1 MGGHR
6 LEIGEH
12 GEISYREALGKVTAS
27 FYYRNNQGLRRRI
40 EATAGSRSGARRAA
54 LASLEKLM
62 SSSGVGQYSKRTTV
76 GEVAE
81 QWHQEIIQ
89 LVTAGRRSP
98 TTAAQY
104 RRMLDRH
111 VLPGLG
117 GLRLSELST
126 ARVDHLLRQTFSQ
139 SGPATA
145 KLCRAV
151 LSGVCGFAV
160 RRDAMR
166 FNPVRDVSMT
176 QADAEREARA
186 LTAEECLRWLAILD
200 NDEHSQRRDLPDLV
214 RFLLGTGCRIGEA
227 LAVHW
232 EDVDLERQLVH
243 IRSTLIR
250 IPGQGLVTKSPK
262 TRSGVRVLR
271 ISPWL
276 VTLLHERRP
285 RADMVGPVFPNSVG
299 GYRERN
305 NVESAFRRVRSDT
318 EFEWVVPHTYRKTVA
333 TMLDQTGLS
342 ARTIA
347 DQLGH
352 SRISMTQD
360 VYMGRRA
367 VDESAAAALEGFFAR
382 AKPCDVDA
390 PPLSS
395 ASENGGHREP
405 K

>member
-1 MGGHR
+1 MSGHR

-62 SSSGVGQYSKRTTV
+62 SSSGVGQYSKRTTLR
-76 GEVAE
+76 EVAE
-81 QWHQEIIQ
+81 QWHQEIVQ
-89 LVTAGRRSP
+89 LVAAGRRSP

-104 RRMLDRH
+104 RRTLDRH
-111 VLPGLG
+111 ILPGLG
-117 GLRLSELST
+117 GLRLSELNT

-139 SGPATA
+139 NGPAAA

-166 FNPVRDVSMT
+166 FNPVRDVSMA
-176 QADAEREARA
+176 QADAGEARA
-186 LTAEECLRWLAILD
+186 LTTDECLRWLAIID
-200 NDEHSQRRDLPDLV
+200 NDEHARRKDLPDLV

-227 LAVHW
+227 LAVRW
-232 EDVDLERQLVH
+232 EDVDLDLRLIH
-243 IRSTLIR
+243 ISRTLIR
-250 IPGQGLVTKSPK
+250 IPGQGLVTKAPK
-262 TRSGVRVLR
+262 TKSGVRVLR
-271 ISPWL
+271 ISAWL
-276 VTLLHERRP
+276 VTLLRERRP
-285 RADMVGPVFPNSVG
+285 SADMVGPVFPSSVG

-305 NVESAFRRVRSDT
+305 NVEGAFRRVRSDT

-367 VDESAAAALEGFFAR
+367 VDESAAAALEGYFAPVR
-382 AKPCDVDA
+382 PCDVA
-390 PPLSS
+390 IPQLPL
-395 ASENGGHREP
+395 ASENEGNREP

>member
-1 MGGHR
+1 MGGRR
-6 LEIGEH
+6 LDIGEH
-12 GEISYREALGKVTAS
+12 GEISYREALGRVTAS

-40 EATAGSRSGARRAA
+40 EATSGSRTGARREA

-62 SSSGVGQYSKRTTV
+62 SSSGVGQYSKRTTLR
-76 GEVAE
+76 EVAE
-81 QWHQEIIQ
+81 QWHQEIVQ
-89 LVTAGRRSP
+89 LVAAGRRSP

-104 RRMLDRH
+104 RRTLDRH

-117 GLRLSELST
+117 GLRLSELNT

-139 SGPATA
+139 NGPAAA

-166 FNPVRDVSMT
+166 FNPVRDVSMA
-176 QADAEREARA
+176 QADPEREARA
-186 LTAEECLRWLAILD
+186 LTADECLRWLAIID
-200 NDEHSQRRDLPDLV
+200 NDEHAQRKDLPDLV

-227 LAVHW
+227 LAVRW
-232 EDVDLERQLVH
+232 EDVDLDRRLIH
-243 IRSTLIR
+243 INRTLIR
-250 IPGQGLVTKSPK
+250 IPGQGLVTKAPK
-262 TRSGVRVLR
+262 TKSGVRVLR
-271 ISPWL
+271 ISVWL
-276 VTLLHERRP
+276 VTLLRERRP
-285 RADMVGPVFPNSVG
+285 RLDAVGPVFPSSVG

-305 NVESAFRRVRSDT
+305 NVEGAFRRVRSDT

-367 VDESAAAALEGFFAR
+367 VDESAAAALEDIVR
-382 AKPCDVDA
+382 PAKPVDIDT
-390 PPLSS
+390 PPMLFVI
-395 ASENGGHREP
+395 G